1 MSGQQY
7 PVPLAS
13 EPVLLGHGYPLE
25 GNGHTHTPL
34 HTRAQ
39 GGRDP
44 RVDFQILKW
53 LAESGKEF
61 CGLHAVKGTG
71 QDEFH
76 LLTVIIWIKYK
87 ALGRLNPSPKR
98 NLKLNEAH
106 QVMWL
111 C

>member
-76 LLTVIIWIKYK
+76 LLTVIIWIKCK

-98 NLKLNEAH
+98 NFKLNEAH